1 VHILLRLVAVLAGVS
16 VVATIIFI
24 LQFGRTGIEA
34 LLATG
39 TFGIITIAGWL
50 LTLIAGPVAAI
61 QLFLLRSTGRV
72 AAVVL
77 FGSMLLYYIVGL
89 FAFRQPRAP
98 VIPIITL
105 CVALAVLVL
114 IVLSPLAKRIC
125 RSQP

>member
-1 VHILLRLVAVLAGVS
+1 MHILLRLAAVLAGVS

-61 QLFLLRSTGRV
+61 QLFLLRPTGRV

-89 FAFRQPRAP
+89 FAFREPRAP
-98 VIPIITL
+98 VVPIITL

-114 IVLSPLAKRIC
+114 IVLSPSAKRIC

>member
-98 VIPIITL
+98 VIPIITV